1 MAHADRR
8 APLPRSNIQMRK
20 LLALLLLAALA
31 GVSALA
37 EERRADQST
46 TAAAQP
52 VASTSTSPAN
62 APTTTTTHPARLTE
76 HLLVISV
83 DGLRPDMLLR
93 CRTPHMHE
101 LFETGTY
108 TFWARTTPNSITL
121 PSHVSMLTGVSPR
134 KHGIEWNRDLPLSR
148 PVYPLYPT
156 LFGVAKRA
164 GYTTAMVAGK
174 SKFETLAMPKTLD
187 YLAVSDTKTSKDTD
201 VAGHAA
207 KIIREHRP
215 QVMFVHFPGV
225 DNAGHAKGWGT
236 PDQVQAVEAADKAVG
251 AVLQALNEVGLADET
266 IVILSADHGGA
277 GKNHGPDDPR
287 ARHIPWIINGP
298 GIRKGVDL
306 TIYADVEIH
315 TEDTFATSCF
325 LLGIPLGKG
334 IDGHPVLEA
343 LADRGELLH
352 PIDPDPTTSPTTE
365 PATAAAAGN
374 NGVK

>member
-1 MAHADRR
+1 
-8 APLPRSNIQMRK
+8 MRK
-20 LLALLLLAALA
+20 LLALLTLAALA

-37 EERRADQST
+37 EERP
-46 TAAAQP
+46 AAAPATNGAQQ
-52 VASTSTSPAN
+52 VATSSTG
-62 APTTTTTHPARLTE
+62 PTTTTTHPARLTE
-76 HLLVISV
+76 HVLIISV

-121 PSHVSMLTGVSPR
+121 PSHTSMLTGVSPR

-156 LFGVAKRA
+156 IFGVAKKA

-174 SKFETLAMPKTLD
+174 SKFDTLAMPKTLD
-187 YLAVSDTKTSKDTD
+187 YLAISDQKTSKDTE

-207 KIIREHRP
+207 KIIRDHRP

-236 PDQVQAVEAADKAVG
+236 PDQVQAVEGADKAVG
-251 AVLQALNEVGLADET
+251 AVLQALNEAGLTDET

-287 ARHIPWIINGP
+287 SRHIPWIATGP
-298 GIRKGVDL
+298 GLRRHLDL
-306 TIYADVEIH
+306 TTYPKLVVN
-315 TEDTFATSCF
+315 TEDTFATVCW
-325 LLGIPLGKG
+325 LMGIPPTLRDL
-334 IDGHPVLEA
+334 DGVPVKVILESVA
-343 LADRGELLH
+343 EQELLH
-352 PIDPDPTTSPTTE
+352 
-365 PATAAAAGN
+365 AAGAK
-374 NGVK
+374 GPLKW